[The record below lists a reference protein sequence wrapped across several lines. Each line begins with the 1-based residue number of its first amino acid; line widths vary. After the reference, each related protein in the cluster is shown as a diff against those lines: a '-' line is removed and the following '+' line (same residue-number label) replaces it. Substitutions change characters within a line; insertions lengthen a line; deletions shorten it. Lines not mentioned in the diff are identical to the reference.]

1 MITRRLLVQT
11 SAMIAVTL
19 GIPSIGLAA
28 GPQVISAQD
37 ARKKIQAGELFV
49 FDIRTRQEWKQTGI
63 GDVVLEN
70 SMHERG
76 FLERLHAVIGEDKN
90 TPFGL
95 ICATGG
101 RSRFLQG
108 ELVKRGYTNV
118 YDVAEG
124 MMGSPAGKGWLRR
137 GLPTRKFQ

>member
-1 MITRRLLVQT
+1 MITRRLFIQGSTMTTL
-11 SAMIAVTL
+11 AL
-19 GIPSIGLAA
+19 GIPSDGFAA
-28 GPQVISAQD
+28 GPRVISAHD
-37 ARKKIQAGELFV
+37 ARKKVQAGELFV
-49 FDIRTRQEWKQTGI
+49 SDIRTRQEWKQTGI
-63 GDVVLEN
+63 GNVVLEN

-76 FLERLHAVIGEDKN
+76 FLERLHAVIGEDKS

-124 MMGSPAGKGWLRR
+124 MMGSPAGSGWLRR
-137 GLPTRKFQ
+137 GLPTRKVK